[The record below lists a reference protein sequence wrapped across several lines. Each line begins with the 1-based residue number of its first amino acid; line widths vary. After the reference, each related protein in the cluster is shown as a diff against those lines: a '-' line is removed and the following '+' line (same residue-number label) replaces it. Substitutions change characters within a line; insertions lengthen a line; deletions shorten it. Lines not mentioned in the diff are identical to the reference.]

1 MKIGVIAR
9 TFLRKMLEDG
19 KVSKEEVVKMQT
31 KEYSKET
38 FDIQYPLLQ
47 KASLTNGKSPERYYS
62 APLQIYGEEYFLCS
76 EWYEVSTNN
85 DRPYLLKWLS
95 LHLYIK

>member
-19 KVSKEEVVKMQT
+19 KVSKEEVVKRQT

-47 KASLTNGKSPERYYS
+47 KASIN
-62 APLQIYGEEYFLCS
+62 
-76 EWYEVSTNN
+76 
-85 DRPYLLKWLS
+85 
-95 LHLYIK
+95 